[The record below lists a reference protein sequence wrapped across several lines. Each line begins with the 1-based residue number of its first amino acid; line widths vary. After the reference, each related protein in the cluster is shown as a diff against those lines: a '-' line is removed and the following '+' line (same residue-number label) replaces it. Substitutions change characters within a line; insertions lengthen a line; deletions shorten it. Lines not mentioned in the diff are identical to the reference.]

1 MHSGNDYYFRD
12 AHKAFV
18 YMHVFG
24 GRSVFAFPWHASG
37 IPNMSIIASKIG
49 RYAAL
54 AVLASTVVF
63 SAAVNADTVDKITD
77 TSRLVSVGGAVTE
90 IVYALGAGDK
100 LVARDQT
107 STFPEQ
113 ARALTDVGYMRRL
126 SPEGVLS
133 INPTGILLSEG
144 SGPPE
149 TLEVLKK
156 ASVPI
161 AMIPEE
167 HTGEGVIAKIKAV
180 GIALGLEDKANA
192 LAADVSR
199 DLDEAK
205 KISAN
210 QNPRK
215 RVLFIMSAQ
224 HGRITASGT
233 GTGADGIIKLAGG
246 VNAIDAY
253 QGYKQLTDEA
263 IEKAAPDLILT
274 MGIGKDSVQAE
285 DLLKNPVLANSP
297 AGRNGNIIQMD
308 SLYLLGFGPRT
319 GAASR
324 ELSEKLYGKQ
334 AAQ

>member
-1 MHSGNDYYFRD
+1 M
-12 AHKAFV
+12 
-18 YMHVFG
+18 
-24 GRSVFAFPWHASG
+24 SV
-37 IPNMSIIASKIG
+37 IG
-49 RYAAL
+49 LRVARYTVL
-54 AVLASTVVF
+54 AVLATIVAF
-63 SAAVNADTVDKITD
+63 SGFAKADTVEKFSD
-77 TSRLVSVGGAVTE
+77 TSRIVSVGGAVTE

-107 STFPEQ
+107 STYPEQ
-113 ARALTDVGYMRRL
+113 ARELVDVGYMRRL

-133 INPTGILLSEG
+133 VNPTGILMSEG

-161 AMIPEE
+161 VMVPEAF
-167 HTGEGVIAKIKAV
+167 TGEGVIAKIDAV
-180 GIALGLEDKANA
+180 GKALGLEDKAKE
-192 LAADVSR
+192 LAANVSR
-199 DLDEAK
+199 DLEAAE
-205 KISAN
+205 KISAD

-224 HGRITASGT
+224 EGRIMASGT
-233 GTGADGIIKLAGG
+233 GTGANGIITLAGG
-246 VNAIDAY
+246 VNAIDSY

-263 IEKAAPDLILT
+263 VEKAAPDLILT
-274 MGIGKDSVQAE
+274 MNIGKDSVQKE
-285 DLLKNPVLANSP
+285 DLLKNPALANSP
-297 AGRNGNIIQMD
+297 AGRSGNIVQMD

-334 AAQ
+334 AAN

>member
-1 MHSGNDYYFRD
+1 M
-12 AHKAFV
+12 
-18 YMHVFG
+18 
-24 GRSVFAFPWHASG
+24 SV
-37 IPNMSIIASKIG
+37 IG
-49 RYAAL
+49 LRVARYTVL
-54 AVLASTVVF
+54 AVLATIVAF
-63 SAAVNADTVDKITD
+63 SGFAKADTVEKFAD
-77 TSRLVSVGGAVTE
+77 TSRIVSVGGAVTE

-107 STFPEQ
+107 STYPEQ
-113 ARALTDVGYMRRL
+113 ARELVDVGYMRRL

-133 INPTGILLSEG
+133 VNPTGILMSEG

-161 AMIPEE
+161 VMVPEAF
-167 HTGEGVIAKIKAV
+167 TGEGVIAKIDAV
-180 GIALGLEDKANA
+180 GKALGLEDKAKE
-192 LAADVSR
+192 LAANVSR
-199 DLDEAK
+199 DLEAAE
-205 KISAN
+205 KISAD

-224 HGRITASGT
+224 EGRIMASGT
-233 GTGADGIIKLAGG
+233 GTGANGIITLAGG
-246 VNAIDAY
+246 VNAIDSY

-263 IEKAAPDLILT
+263 VEKAAPDLILT
-274 MGIGKDSVQAE
+274 MNIGKDSVQKE
-285 DLLKNPVLANSP
+285 DLLKNPALANSP
-297 AGRNGNIIQMD
+297 AGRSGNIVQMD

-334 AAQ
+334 AAN

>member
-1 MHSGNDYYFRD
+1 
-12 AHKAFV
+12 
-18 YMHVFG
+18 MHVAVEG
-24 GRSVFAFPWHASG
+24 LVPGCPRRALG
-37 IPNMSIIASKIG
+37 KLNMSIISSSI
-49 RYAAL
+49 RHSAAL
-54 AVLASTVVF
+54 ATV
-63 SAAVNADTVDKITD
+63 AVSIAFAGIAKADTVEKITD

-107 STFPEQ
+107 STYPEE
-113 ARALTDVGYMRRL
+113 ASKLVDVGYMRRL

-156 ASVPI
+156 ASVPMVI
-161 AMIPEE
+161 IPED
-167 HTGEGVIAKIKAV
+167 HTGEGVIAKIEAV
-180 GIALGLEDKANA
+180 GKALGLEDKAKV

-199 DLDEAK
+199 DLEAAQ

-210 QNPRK
+210 DNPRK
-215 RVLFIMSAQ
+215 RVLFVMSAAG
-224 HGRITASGT
+224 GRITAAGT
-233 GTGADGIIKLAGG
+233 GTGANGIITLAGG
-246 VNAIDAY
+246 VNAIDSY

-263 IEKAAPDLILT
+263 VEKAAPDLILI
-274 MGIGKDSVQAE
+274 MDIGKDSVQKD
-285 DLLKNPVLANSP
+285 DLLKNPALVNSP
-297 AGRNGNIIQMD
+297 AGRSGNVVRMD

-334 AAQ
+334 AAN

>member
-1 MHSGNDYYFRD
+1 M
-12 AHKAFV
+12 
-18 YMHVFG
+18 
-24 GRSVFAFPWHASG
+24 SV
-37 IPNMSIIASKIG
+37 IG
-49 RYAAL
+49 LRVARYTVL
-54 AVLASTVVF
+54 AVLATIVAF
-63 SAAVNADTVDKITD
+63 SGFAKADTVEKFAD
-77 TSRLVSVGGAVTE
+77 TSRIVSVGGAVTE

-107 STFPEQ
+107 STYPEQ
-113 ARALTDVGYMRRL
+113 ARELVDVGYMRRL

-133 INPTGILLSEG
+133 VNPTGILMSEG

-161 AMIPEE
+161 VMVPEAF
-167 HTGEGVIAKIKAV
+167 TGEGVIAKIDAV
-180 GIALGLEDKANA
+180 GKALGLEDKAKE
-192 LAADVSR
+192 LAANVSR
-199 DLDEAK
+199 DLEAAE

-224 HGRITASGT
+224 EGRIMASGT
-233 GTGADGIIKLAGG
+233 GTGANGIITVAGG
-246 VNAIDAY
+246 VNAIDSY

-263 IEKAAPDLILT
+263 VEKAAPDLILT
-274 MGIGKDSVQAE
+274 MNIGKDSVQKE
-285 DLLKNPVLANSP
+285 DLLKNPALANSP
-297 AGRNGNIIQMD
+297 AGRSGNIVQMD

-334 AAQ
+334 AAN

>member
-1 MHSGNDYYFRD
+1 
-12 AHKAFV
+12 
-18 YMHVFG
+18 
-24 GRSVFAFPWHASG
+24 
-37 IPNMSIIASKIG
+37 MSMIGSRVG
-49 RYAAL
+49 RYTAL
-54 AVLASTVVF
+54 AVLATTVAF
-63 SAAVNADTVDKITD
+63 SGFAKADTVEKLGD
-77 TSRLVSVGGAVTE
+77 TSRIVSVGGAVTE

-107 STFPEQ
+107 STYPEQ
-113 ARALTDVGYMRRL
+113 ARELVDVGYMRRL

-133 INPTGILLSEG
+133 VNPTGILMSEG

-161 AMIPEE
+161 VMVPEAF
-167 HTGEGVIAKIKAV
+167 TGEGVIAKIDAV
-180 GIALGLEDKANA
+180 GKALGLEDKAKE

-199 DLDEAK
+199 DLEAAE

-224 HGRITASGT
+224 EGRIMASGT
-233 GTGADGIIKLAGG
+233 GTGANGIITLAGG
-246 VNAIDAY
+246 VNAIDSY

-263 IEKAAPDLILT
+263 VEKAAPDLILT
-274 MGIGKDSVQAE
+274 MNIGKDSVQKE
-285 DLLKNPVLANSP
+285 DLLKNPALANSP
-297 AGRNGNIIQMD
+297 AGRSGNIVQMD

-334 AAQ
+334 AAN

>member
-1 MHSGNDYYFRD
+1 
-12 AHKAFV
+12 
-18 YMHVFG
+18 
-24 GRSVFAFPWHASG
+24 
-37 IPNMSIIASKIG
+37 MSIISSRIG
-49 RYAAL
+49 RCAAL
-54 AVLASTVVF
+54 AVVAASVAFGGV
-63 SAAVNADTVDKITD
+63 AQADTVGKIAD

-90 IVYALGAGDK
+90 IVYALGAGDR

-107 STFPEQ
+107 STYPEE
-113 ARALTDVGYMRRL
+113 ARKLVDVGYMRRL

-133 INPTGILLSEG
+133 VNPTGILLSEG

-161 AMIPEE
+161 AIIPDD
-167 HTGEGVIAKIKAV
+167 HTAESVIQKIEAV
-180 GIALGLEDKANA
+180 GKALGLEDKANA

-199 DLDEAK
+199 DLEAAQ
-205 KISAN
+205 KISAS

-224 HGRITASGT
+224 EGRIMASGT
-233 GTGADGIIKLAGG
+233 GTGANGIITLAGG
-246 VNAIDAY
+246 VNAINSY

-263 IEKAAPDLILT
+263 VEKAAPDLILT
-274 MGIGKDSVQAE
+274 MDIGKDSIQKD
-285 DLLKNPVLANSP
+285 DLLKNPALANSP
-297 AGRNGNIIQMD
+297 AGRSGNIVQMD

-334 AAQ
+334 AAN

>member
-1 MHSGNDYYFRD
+1 M
-12 AHKAFV
+12 
-18 YMHVFG
+18 
-24 GRSVFAFPWHASG
+24 SV
-37 IPNMSIIASKIG
+37 IG
-49 RYAAL
+49 LRVARYTVL
-54 AVLASTVVF
+54 AVLATIVAF
-63 SAAVNADTVDKITD
+63 SGFAKADTVEKFAD
-77 TSRLVSVGGAVTE
+77 TSRIVSVGGAVTE

-100 LVARDQT
+100 LVGRDQT
-107 STFPEQ
+107 STYPEQ
-113 ARALTDVGYMRRL
+113 ARELVDVGYMRRL

-133 INPTGILLSEG
+133 VNPTGILMSEG

-161 AMIPEE
+161 VMVPEAF
-167 HTGEGVIAKIKAV
+167 TGEGVIAKIDAV
-180 GIALGLEDKANA
+180 GKALGLEDKAKE
-192 LAADVSR
+192 LAANVSR
-199 DLDEAK
+199 DLEAAE

-224 HGRITASGT
+224 EGRIMASGT
-233 GTGADGIIKLAGG
+233 GTGANGIITLAGG
-246 VNAIDAY
+246 VNAIDSY

-263 IEKAAPDLILT
+263 VEKAAPDLILT
-274 MGIGKDSVQAE
+274 MNIGKDSVQKE
-285 DLLKNPVLANSP
+285 DLLKNPALANSP
-297 AGRNGNIIQMD
+297 AGRSGNIVQMD

-334 AAQ
+334 AAN

>member
-1 MHSGNDYYFRD
+1 M
-12 AHKAFV
+12 
-18 YMHVFG
+18 
-24 GRSVFAFPWHASG
+24 SV
-37 IPNMSIIASKIG
+37 IG
-49 RYAAL
+49 LRVARYTVL
-54 AVLASTVVF
+54 AVLATIVAF
-63 SAAVNADTVDKITD
+63 SGFAKADTVEKFAD
-77 TSRLVSVGGAVTE
+77 TSRIVSVGGAVTE

-107 STFPEQ
+107 STYPEQ
-113 ARALTDVGYMRRL
+113 ARELVDVGYMRRL

-133 INPTGILLSEG
+133 VNPTGILMSEG

-161 AMIPEE
+161 VMVPEAF
-167 HTGEGVIAKIKAV
+167 TREGVIAKIDAV
-180 GIALGLEDKANA
+180 GKALGLEDKAKE
-192 LAADVSR
+192 LAANVSR
-199 DLDEAK
+199 DLEAAE

-210 QNPRK
+210 QNPPK

-224 HGRITASGT
+224 EGRIMASGT
-233 GTGADGIIKLAGG
+233 GTGANGIITLAGG
-246 VNAIDAY
+246 VNAIDSY

-263 IEKAAPDLILT
+263 VEKAAPDLILT
-274 MGIGKDSVQAE
+274 MNIGKDSVQKE
-285 DLLKNPVLANSP
+285 DLLKNPALANSP
-297 AGRNGNIIQMD
+297 AGRSGNIVQMD

-334 AAQ
+334 AAN

>member
-1 MHSGNDYYFRD
+1 
-12 AHKAFV
+12 
-18 YMHVFG
+18 
-24 GRSVFAFPWHASG
+24 
-37 IPNMSIIASKIG
+37 MSMIGSSIG
-49 RYAAL
+49 RYTAL
-54 AVLASTVVF
+54 AVLATTVAF
-63 SAAVNADTVDKITD
+63 SGFAKADTVEKLADS
-77 TSRLVSVGGAVTE
+77 SRVVSVGGAVTE

-107 STFPEQ
+107 STYPEQ
-113 ARALTDVGYMRRL
+113 ARELVDVGYMRRL

-133 INPTGILLSEG
+133 VNPTGILMSEG

-161 AMIPEE
+161 VMVPEAF
-167 HTGEGVIAKIKAV
+167 TGEGVIAKIDAV
-180 GIALGLEDKANA
+180 GKALGLEDKAKE
-192 LAADVSR
+192 LAANVSR
-199 DLDEAK
+199 DLEAAE

-224 HGRITASGT
+224 EGRIMASGT
-233 GTGADGIIKLAGG
+233 GTGANGIITLAGG
-246 VNAIDAY
+246 ANAIDSY

-263 IEKAAPDLILT
+263 VEKAAPDLILT
-274 MGIGKDSVQAE
+274 MNIGKDSVQKE
-285 DLLKNPVLANSP
+285 DLLKNPALANSP
-297 AGRNGNIIQMD
+297 AGRSGNIVQMD

-334 AAQ
+334 AAN

>member
-1 MHSGNDYYFRD
+1 M
-12 AHKAFV
+12 
-18 YMHVFG
+18 
-24 GRSVFAFPWHASG
+24 SV
-37 IPNMSIIASKIG
+37 IG
-49 RYAAL
+49 LRVARYTVL
-54 AVLASTVVF
+54 AVLATIVAF
-63 SAAVNADTVDKITD
+63 SGFAKADTVEKFAD
-77 TSRLVSVGGAVTE
+77 TSRIVSVGGAVTE

-107 STFPEQ
+107 STYPEQ
-113 ARALTDVGYMRRL
+113 ARKLVDVGYMRRL

-133 INPTGILLSEG
+133 VNPTGILMSEG

-161 AMIPEE
+161 VMVPEAF
-167 HTGEGVIAKIKAV
+167 TGEGVIAKIDAV
-180 GIALGLEDKANA
+180 GKALGLEDKAKE
-192 LAADVSR
+192 LAANVSR
-199 DLDEAK
+199 DLEAAE
-205 KISAN
+205 KISAD

-224 HGRITASGT
+224 EGRIMASGT
-233 GTGADGIIKLAGG
+233 GTGANGIITLAGG
-246 VNAIDAY
+246 VNAIDSY

-263 IEKAAPDLILT
+263 VEKAAPDLILT
-274 MGIGKDSVQAE
+274 MNIGKDSVQKE
-285 DLLKNPVLANSP
+285 DLLKNPALANSP
-297 AGRNGNIIQMD
+297 AGRSGNIVQMD

-334 AAQ
+334 AAN

>member
-1 MHSGNDYYFRD
+1 M
-12 AHKAFV
+12 
-18 YMHVFG
+18 
-24 GRSVFAFPWHASG
+24 SV
-37 IPNMSIIASKIG
+37 IG
-49 RYAAL
+49 LRVARYTVL
-54 AVLASTVVF
+54 AVLATIVAF
-63 SAAVNADTVDKITD
+63 SGFAKADTVEKFAD
-77 TSRLVSVGGAVTE
+77 TSRIVSVGGAVTE

-107 STFPEQ
+107 STYPEQ
-113 ARALTDVGYMRRL
+113 ARELVDVGYMRRL

-133 INPTGILLSEG
+133 VNPTGILMSEG

-161 AMIPEE
+161 VMVPEAF
-167 HTGEGVIAKIKAV
+167 TGEGVIAKIDAV
-180 GIALGLEDKANA
+180 GKALGLEDKAKE
-192 LAADVSR
+192 LAANVSR
-199 DLDEAK
+199 DLEAAE

-224 HGRITASGT
+224 EGRIMASGT
-233 GTGADGIIKLAGG
+233 GTGANGIITLAGG
-246 VNAIDAY
+246 VNAIDSY

-263 IEKAAPDLILT
+263 VEKAAPDLILT
-274 MGIGKDSVQAE
+274 MNIGKDSVQKE
-285 DLLKNPVLANSP
+285 DLLKNPALANSP
-297 AGRNGNIIQMD
+297 AGRSGNIVQMD

-334 AAQ
+334 AAN